1 MRKICLPKLPILSAK
16 DILKILTKSGFYYS
30 RQKGSHIVMVKFV
43 NDKKIIV
50 IVPNHKE
57 IDPGTLLSII
67 GQSKMTKEDFLNKL

>member
-1 MRKICLPKLPILSAK
+1 MQKLPVLSAK
-16 DILKILTKSGFYYS
+16 DVIKILSKAGFHYS

-50 IVPNHKE
+50 VVPNHKE

-67 GQSKMTKEDFLNKL
+67 GQSSMTKEEFLK

>member
-1 MRKICLPKLPILSAK
+1 MQKLPVLSAK
-16 DILKILTKSGFYYS
+16 DVMKILTKAGFYYS

-50 IVPNHKE
+50 VIPNHKE

-67 GQSKMTKEDFLNKL
+67 GQSRMTKEEFLNQY

>member
-1 MRKICLPKLPILSAK
+1 MQKLPILSAK
-16 DILKILTKSGFYYS
+16 DIIKILTKTGFYYS

-50 IVPNHKE
+50 VIPNHKE

-67 GQSKMTKEDFLNKL
+67 GQSRMTKEEFLNQY